1 MKLLWHSNSPGAHT
15 GYGNQTGLFVPRIH
29 GSNGFQVAVSA
40 FYGIQLPMALENG
53 IMMLPTLWDDQFG
66 NGIIQAHVDFT
77 KADVV
82 FSLIDPFALDVE
94 VWRRLPW
101 AAWCPVD
108 SEPDKPG
115 NIARLRHARWVI
127 AMSQFGKGVLEAA
140 GLDPV
145 YYVPHGVDTN
155 AFKPVDRELARK
167 NLGDVLGVDLTGKK
181 VVVSNMANKGFPSR
195 KNFDALLQAW
205 QGLLKVLPESVLI
218 LHTEKEG
225 RMNGEHLPTM
235 IRTLNL
241 PENSVIFPHQYQY
254 LMGMIGND
262 YLNDLYNA
270 ADLYVQ
276 PSQGE
281 GFGIP
286 IIEAQAAGCPVV
298 VTNFSSMPELVFA
311 GKAVDGFPV
320 MSVPGAFQRKISV
333 PGLMNAMHEILTLD
347 NADYL
352 KLREKAREGAL
363 EYDIDRVF
371 KKYMLP
377 VLEQIRSDLV
387 PKVSLANRREIRRLK
402 RQAKNGQKKDDDMP
416 VKVSV
421 LFPAYNLIENYP
433 DGLAEKAI
441 FSALNQP
448 GIRVQLCVVDDGSTD
463 NTYDFLKKMRDR
475 YDGITLLKHTENKGS
490 SEAANTAASA
500 ASGEYFVIQ
509 SARAWWEPGA
519 LVTMAKA
526 LDDQPGIGFVYGSTQ
541 YWGDRQDI
549 NTPPPFAA
557 ADFNTGFP
565 SSFGY
570 LYRRAA
576 WDHGCRYT
584 PYLKVE
590 GKTLC
595 IGDRDFMLQLIHKM
609 GWHGLALPELL
620 ALNYLYSL
628 SKGNQMTNLLIKY
641 RAEMTEKMRE
651 RWPMTVGEA

>member
-1 MKLLWHSNSPGAHT
+1 MKLLWHSNAPGAPT

-29 GSNGFQVAVSA
+29 GTNGFQVVVSSV
-40 FYGIQLPMALENG
+40 YGIQLPMSTADG
-53 IMMLPTLWDDQFG
+53 ILMLPALWEDHFG
-66 NGIIQAHVDFT
+66 NGTIQAHFDFT
-77 KADVV
+77 KPDVV
-82 FSLIDPFALDVE
+82 FSLIDPFALEADI
-94 VWRRLPW
+94 WKRLPW
-101 AAWCPVD
+101 AAWAPVD

-115 NIARLRHARWVI
+115 NVARLRLARWVV
-127 AMSQFGKGVLEAA
+127 AMSQFGKKVLENA

-145 YYVPHGVDTN
+145 YYVPHGIDTN
-155 AFKPVDRELARK
+155 VFKPINREEARK
-167 NLGDVLGVDLTGKK
+167 NLSVALGVDLTGKK
-181 VVVSNMANKGFPSR
+181 VVVTNSANKGFPSR

-205 QGLLKVLPESVLI
+205 QGLLQQLPDAVLI
-218 LHTEKEG
+218 LHTERDG

-235 IRTLNL
+235 IKTLNL
-241 PENSVIFPHQYQY
+241 PDNSVLFPRQYQY
-254 LMGMIGND
+254 LMGMIGTD

-286 IIEAQAAGCPVV
+286 IVEAQAAGCPVV

-311 GKAVDGFPV
+311 GKTVDGFPV
-320 MSVPGAFQRKISV
+320 MSTPGSFQRKISV
-333 PGLMNAMHEILTLD
+333 PAFMRAMLEILTSD

-352 KLREKAREGAL
+352 KLREQAREGAL
-363 EYDIDRVF
+363 AYDIERVF

-377 VLEQIRSDLV
+377 VLEQIKSDVV

-402 RQAKNGQKKDDDMP
+402 RQAKNGQKEDDVP

-441 FSALNQP
+441 LSALNQP
-448 GIRVQLCVVDDGSTD
+448 GIRVQVCVVDDGSTD
-463 NTYDFLKKMRDR
+463 GTYEFLRKLRDR

-490 SEAANTAASA
+490 SEAANTAASV

-519 LVTMAKA
+519 LVTLAKA
-526 LDDQPGIGFVYGSTQ
+526 LDDHPDIGFVYGSTQ

-549 NTPPPFAA
+549 NNPPPFNA

-570 LYRRAA
+570 VYRRAA
-576 WDHGCRYT
+576 WDQGCRYT

-595 IGDRDFMLQLIHKM
+595 IGDRDFMLQLIHTM
-609 GWHGLALPELL
+609 NWQGLAIPELL